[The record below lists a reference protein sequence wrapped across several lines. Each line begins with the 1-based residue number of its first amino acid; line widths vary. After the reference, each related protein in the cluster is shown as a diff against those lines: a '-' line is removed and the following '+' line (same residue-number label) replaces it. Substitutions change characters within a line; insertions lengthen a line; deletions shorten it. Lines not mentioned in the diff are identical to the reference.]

1 MKFKRLLT
9 LVLATFVLASC
20 GGNSTS
26 SSSTSSNSGSSTNIS
41 STISSTHQKVQQV
54 VAQQLILHRVQL
66 VLAHLIAQVANHHLH
81 QVLLMKPIIIVVS
94 TLI

>member
-1 MKFKRLLT
+1 MVVIRPPVVQHQATVAQVLIFHLL
-9 LVLATFVLASC
+9 LVV
-20 GGNSTS
+20 
-26 SSSTSSNSGSSTNIS
+26 TN
-41 STISSTHQKVQQV
+41 QKVQQV